1 METAKMCTKTIV
13 PGLVAHWVVY
23 RLGRSSAGSYGGVF
37 FSSRLVK
44 ECGVMYLSSG
54 EPLRDEV
61 SHCTKLRK
69 QVEAINKSGVLVI
82 PVLRCRLLFL
92 AYNEY

>member
-1 METAKMCTKTIV
+1 
-13 PGLVAHWVVY
+13 
-23 RLGRSSAGSYGGVF
+23 
-37 FSSRLVK
+37 
-44 ECGVMYLSSG
+44 MYLSSG

-61 SHCTKLRK
+61 SHGTKLRK

-92 AYNEY
+92 AYNEYRAAHFMQDLSVATAHFSECSYRAQCSVTLRRVYCTLRFHKC